1 MEVLAQGGEGK
12 PHRGEVAMLQDTLI
26 LVQLGHPGALGW
38 WHPREGSM
46 GWPGAEMGTGVQ
58 GTVTLR
64 WSCCA
69 PERPPLGLSTHL
81 FAARS

>member
-1 MEVLAQGGEGK
+1 
-12 PHRGEVAMLQDTLI
+12 
-26 LVQLGHPGALGW
+26 
-38 WHPREGSM
+38 M